1 MIITT
6 NTVALS
12 IILSKVKQAIY
23 AKNAMP
29 ILQNV
34 LFHEKDGE
42 YYLIASSTELWISH
56 KIQFSVDGNWFD
68 FCLPV
73 DRVISALS
81 LLPDQPLFLNVA
93 DEKPHPIEFK
103 TVDSTN
109 KETKFTVSSVEA
121 EAYPMW
127 GNHRFEPLA
136 TELSI
141 KSFLPSVKEAAKYS
155 AKDLLRPVMNG
166 VYLDFCSDKL
176 VVVASDGHRLYK
188 NVVKLENHLVKEGEH
203 IGTNLTKELVALLL
217 GSIMKDE
224 RVDISVDTTSTIRFA
239 TSDITVMGTMIE
251 GTYPH
256 YNRVIPSNNNKEVLV
271 SKADLL
277 RSVKLVSKFASA
289 ASELIVLDF
298 GLLMDISARDLD
310 FGESA
315 KDSVVMIDSKMISSG
330 FQVGLK
336 SSTLL
341 TCLSDIQTKNVRLL
355 MNSASCP
362 VLIKEDDEN
371 SDLTLLLMPMI
382 VEY

>member
-6 NTVALS
+6 NTVVLS
-12 IILSKVKQAIY
+12 IILAKVKQAINV
-23 AKNAMP
+23 KNAMP

-34 LFHEKDGE
+34 LFHEQDGE

-56 KIQFSVDGNWFD
+56 KILFSVDGDWFD

-93 DEKPHPIEFK
+93 DEKPHSVEFK
-103 TVDSTN
+103 TVDSSN
-109 KETKFTVSSVEA
+109 KETKFTVSSIEP

-136 TELSI
+136 TGLSI
-141 KSFLPSVKEAAKYS
+141 KSFLPSVKEATKYS

-166 VYLDFCSDKL
+166 VFLDFFSDKL

-188 NVVKLENHLVKEGEH
+188 NVVKLENNLVKGDEH
-203 IGTNLTKELVALLL
+203 TGANLTKELVALLL
-217 GSIMKDE
+217 GSIMKE
-224 RVDISVDTTSTIRFA
+224 ETVDVSVDSSGTIRF
-239 TSDITVMGTMIE
+239 TTPDITVMATMIE

-256 YNRVIPSNNNKEVLV
+256 YNSVIPSNNNKEAVV
-271 SKADLL
+271 AKVDLL

-289 ASELIVLDF
+289 SSELIVLDF
-298 GLLMDISARDLD
+298 GLLMDISARDFD

-315 KDSVVMIDSKMISSG
+315 KDSVVMIDYKNIPSG

-336 SSTLL
+336 FSTLL

-355 MNSASCP
+355 MNSASHP
-362 VLIKEDDEN
+362 ILIKEEDES

-382 VEY
+382 VDD